1 MATPFKIQR
10 NPDHLTLEEYIKDN
24 PAPPCPIVGLENI
37 TEFSMT
43 REAVEKARPGSV
55 TRPFYHCSLEG
66 CCNEQGDSRQMFEH
80 LVTYHHVATWLRE
93 EKREEVPN
101 DEASLIQRCQQLH
114 NHKIKYRRLQ
124 NGLFHRMC
132 QKAKVKLTKS
142 QIIKKIKKNE
152 RTSKRSQN
160 SSEKDSRTRT
170 ISTQDTLTKLK
181 ATDQENIS
189 DRINNPVEVS
199 VNPRSIFDLGPD
211 LNIGHA
217 APATPDGD
225 NHRPNP
231 MNIIKD
237 EMLDQVK
244 KEPLN
249 VPLKGLVVNNE
260 QKQQVQ
266 KSSEVQ
272 DLVKVKKELQP
283 EGNRIEKE
291 AQASSPSQT
300 TKKISLK
307 DYQKKKKAQ
316 ADDEVHLISEKIV
329 RPFAQN
335 IPDESIVKSETRL
348 DRPIDLLQGSSVD
361 TSQISKQ
368 TTSNV
373 VKPPVEPI
381 FIFKQKITQL
391 VRDQLFMY
399 YALNEDDLTDKQ
411 GEKKMIKIRDKAE
424 YIDICRMFS
433 QKFCEQVKETYLAI
447 NNDSLEGIERIN
459 AQAYGIE
466 IEIHKF
472 FSERPE
478 VEPSFIT

>member
-10 NPDHLTLEEYIKDN
+10 NPDHLTLEDYIKDN
-24 PAPPCPIVGLENI
+24 PAPPCPIIGLENI

-43 REAVEKARPGSV
+43 REAMEKARPGSV

-124 NGLFHRMC
+124 NGLYHRMC
-132 QKAKVKLTKS
+132 QKAKVKLTKN
-142 QIIKKIKKNE
+142 QIIKKIKKND
-152 RTSKRSQN
+152 RTSKKSQN
-160 SSEKDSRTRT
+160 SSEKDSRT
-170 ISTQDTLTKLK
+170 ISTQNTPTELK

-189 DRINNPVEVS
+189 ARINNPLEVS
-199 VNPRSIFDLGPD
+199 VNPGSIFDLGPD
-211 LNIGHA
+211 LNIGNA

-225 NHRPNP
+225 NQRSNP

-244 KEPLN
+244 KEPLV
-249 VPLKGLVVNNE
+249 VPFKGLVVNNE
-260 QKQQVQ
+260 QKQQVK
-266 KSSEVQ
+266 KSSKVQ
-272 DLVKVKKELQP
+272 DLVKVKTELQP
-283 EGNRIEKE
+283 EKNKIEEE
-291 AQASSPSQT
+291 AQAPSPSQT
-300 TKKISLK
+300 TKKISLR

-316 ADDEVHLISEKIV
+316 TDDEVHLISEKII
-329 RPFAQN
+329 RPFTQN

-348 DRPIDLLQGSSVD
+348 DRPIDLLEGTSVD
-361 TSQISKQ
+361 TSLISKQ
-368 TTSNV
+368 TTSTV

-399 YALNEDDLTDKQ
+399 YALNENDLTDKH
-411 GEKKMIKIRDKAE
+411 GEKKVIKIRGKAE

-447 NNDSLEGIERIN
+447 NNDSLDGIERIN